1 MKMKRKI
8 TPTHTL
14 DWYIKWAG
22 TFMLLGG
29 LVLRASEFM
38 PGLDILFTL
47 NGTVAWFVVGWL
59 WHDRSLLVLNAI
71 AAILLLITLL
81 SETGA
86 VGRAALGL

>member
-1 MKMKRKI
+1 MNMKRKI
-8 TPTHTL
+8 TPTDTL

-22 TFMLLGG
+22 TFMLLAG
-29 LVLRASEFM
+29 LVLRASAFM

-47 NGTVAWFVVGWL
+47 NGTIAWFIVGWL

-86 VGRAALGL
+86 VGRAALSL

>member
-1 MKMKRKI
+1 MNTKRKI

-14 DWYIKWAG
+14 DWYVKWFG
-22 TFMLLGG
+22 TAMLLSG
-29 LVLRASEFM
+29 LVLRASEYM

-47 NGTVAWFVVGWL
+47 NGTVAWFIVGWL

-71 AAILLLITLL
+71 AAMLLLITLL

-86 VGRAALGL
+86 AGHAALSL

>member
-1 MKMKRKI
+1 MNMKKKI

-14 DWYIKWAG
+14 DWYVKWSG
-22 TFMLLGG
+22 TIMLLAG

-71 AAILLLITLL
+71 AVMLLLITLL

-86 VGRAALGL
+86 ARAAFSL

>member
-1 MKMKRKI
+1 MTVKRKI

-47 NGTVAWFVVGWL
+47 NGTVAWFIVGWL

-86 VGRAALGL
+86 VGSAALSL